1 MNKIIS
7 TNERILMYLVGPSG
21 SGKTV
26 FVNDML
32 RMKTFQPSFDR
43 ILYFYKYYQ
52 SIYDTVI
59 QSIADIE
66 FVQGFDFDTIDN
78 LPADGT
84 KYLLIF
90 DDSLDILSKS
100 EKFNGIATAGRHRN
114 LNCVYIKHNL
124 FHKNKTG
131 RDAELQ
137 TTHIVLFKSP
147 RDVQQI
153 DILGRKLGLGRQ
165 LKQWYDDA
173 TQEPFGHLMI
183 DLRPSTPD
191 LLRYCS
197 NVTSFPSEF
206 FVPNSRAR
214 ITDINDERTE
224 LLYSAALSESQQEIS
239 TSFPSKLS

>member
-1 MNKIIS
+1 M
-7 TNERILMYLVGPSG
+7 M
-21 SGKTV
+21 
-26 FVNDML
+26 
-32 RMKTFQPSFDR
+32 
-43 ILYFYKYYQ
+43 
-52 SIYDTVI
+52 

-66 FVQGFDFDTIDN
+66 FIQGVDFDLIDN

-100 EKFNGIATAGRHRN
+100 EKFNGIATASRHRN

-137 TTHIVLFKSP
+137 TTHIVLFKST

-153 DILGRKLGLGRQ
+153 NILGRQLGLGRQ
-165 LKQWYDDA
+165 LKLWYDDA
-173 TQEPFGHLMI
+173 TQEPYGHLMI

-214 ITDINDERTE
+214 INIRYSQFSLKSQRCTSQRGTQAVHTKGISKIVHEHQINKVIDP
-224 LLYSAALSESQQEIS
+224 
-239 TSFPSKLS
+239 FPYYT